1 MRTNVV
7 VKGEAM
13 VDPMRERER
22 ERERTKSEKGGL
34 KGIGSDDDQ
43 RSSGDN
49 GSLRPLV
56 TTSLTSKHAKI

>member
-1 MRTNVV
+1 MV

-13 VDPMRERER
+13 VDPMRERERER

-56 TTSLTSKHAKI
+56 TTFLTSKHAEI

>member
-22 ERERTKSEKGGL
+22 EREREPN
-34 KGIGSDDDQ
+34 Q
-43 RSSGDN
+43 RREDSKA
-49 GSLRPLV
+49 LV
-56 TTSLTSKHAKI
+56 VMMTNEVVVTMAH